1 MNLLSIRNAVAQRLR
16 LLGIPVNP
24 NLPLLDAPDTREAA
38 ATAQGLIVEYVLTG
52 LAHGANRRKL
62 YAWLEEQNLVALLTP
77 QDRDFF
83 QRKLSPQ
90 EEIDLSWRQ
99 ERLIALAWSGSV
111 IPHLTYPPDDS
122 LLDSIFPLIP
132 PEVDTDSF
140 TKAFQL
146 RPVEQLAYEAD
157 FYYCLHSAYRHPELW
172 SIQQAKLL
180 PIDAIRERRTALEW
194 VNNRKL
200 NINDIAL
207 DT

>member
-1 MNLLSIRNAVAQRLR
+1 MNLLNIRNAVAQRLQ
-16 LLGIPVNP
+16 LLGVPVNP
-24 NLPLLDAPDTREAA
+24 NLPLLDPPATRDAVA
-38 ATAQGLIVEYVLTG
+38 VAQCLMVEYALTG

-62 YAWLEEQNLVALLTP
+62 YSWLEEQNLVKLLTP

-99 ERLIALAWSGSV
+99 ERLISLAWSGRV
-111 IPHLTYPPDDS
+111 ITELTYPPDDS

-132 PEVDTDSF
+132 PEVDTESF

-172 SIQQAKLL
+172 SIQQAKIL

-194 VNNRKL
+194 VNNREL
-200 NINDIAL
+200 NINDVAL